1 MAIDLKAKAEEI
13 AKKIASDKELQA
25 QFQTQP
31 TQAVEK
37 LLGVDLPDGAVEKLV
52 EAAKAH
58 LAAGKLSDTLSSL
71 KKFF

>member
-25 QFQTQP
+25 QFQSQP

-37 LLGVDLPDGAVEKLV
+37 LLGVDLTDGAVEKLV
-52 EAAKAH
+52 EAVKAH
-58 LAAGKLSDTLSSL
+58 LAAGKLSDTLSAF
-71 KKFF
+71 KKLF

>member
-37 LLGVDLPDGAVEKLV
+37 LLGVDLPDGAV
-52 EAAKAH
+52 
-58 LAAGKLSDTLSSL
+58 
-71 KKFF
+71 